1 LERDQVDGSEGRTP
15 LKPLGCHQRLNFQV
29 LHIKQ
34 LQSNREYQMSS
45 PAVGSV
51 APDFELTNQHGQKVS
66 LASFRDK
73 KNVVV
78 LFYPFAFSGICTGEL
93 CALRD
98 DLAPFQNDQVELLAI
113 SCDPM
118 YSLKAFADA
127 EKYEFSLLADFWPH
141 GEVAKKYGV
150 FQDERGFSTRGTFVI
165 DKSGVIRWSVVNGP
179 GEARDVAAYKAA
191 LAAI

>member
-1 LERDQVDGSEGRTP
+1 MTLTIGA
-15 LKPLGCHQRLNFQV
+15 L
-29 LHIKQ
+29 
-34 LQSNREYQMSS
+34 
-45 PAVGSV
+45 
-51 APDFELTNQHGQKVS
+51 APDFELKNQHGEVVS
-66 LASFRDK
+66 LSKFRGK
-73 KNVVV
+73 KNVVIT
-78 LFYPFAFSGICTGEL
+78 FYPFSFTGTCTGEL

-141 GEVAKKYGV
+141 GEVAKRYGV

-179 GEARDVAAYKAA
+179 GEARDIASYKAA

>member
-1 LERDQVDGSEGRTP
+1 
-15 LKPLGCHQRLNFQV
+15 
-29 LHIKQ
+29 
-34 LQSNREYQMSS
+34 MSS
-45 PAVGSV
+45 PSVGSV

-73 KNVVV
+73 KNVVI

>member
-1 LERDQVDGSEGRTP
+1 MTLTIGTP
-15 LKPLGCHQRLNFQV
+15 
-29 LHIKQ
+29 
-34 LQSNREYQMSS
+34 
-45 PAVGSV
+45 
-51 APDFELTNQHGQKVS
+51 APDFTLMDQHGTAVTLS
-66 LASFRDK
+66 SFK
-73 KNVVV
+73 GAKNVVI

>member
-1 LERDQVDGSEGRTP
+1 
-15 LKPLGCHQRLNFQV
+15 
-29 LHIKQ
+29 
-34 LQSNREYQMSS
+34 MSS

-66 LASFRDK
+66 LSSFRDK

-78 LFYPFAFSGICTGEL
+78 LFYHFAFSGICTGEL

-150 FQDERGFSTRGTFVI
+150 FQEERGFSTRGTFFI
-165 DKSGVIRWSVVNGP
+165 DKSGIIRWSVVNGP

>member
-1 LERDQVDGSEGRTP
+1 
-15 LKPLGCHQRLNFQV
+15 
-29 LHIKQ
+29 
-34 LQSNREYQMSS
+34 MSS

-150 FQDERGFSTRGTFVI
+150 FQEERGFATRGTFVI
-165 DKSGVIRWSVVNGP
+165 DKSGTIRWSVVNGP
-179 GEARDVAAYKAA
+179 GEARILADYKAA
-191 LAAI
+191 LAVLPTM

>member
-1 LERDQVDGSEGRTP
+1 
-15 LKPLGCHQRLNFQV
+15 
-29 LHIKQ
+29 
-34 LQSNREYQMSS
+34 MSS
-45 PAVGSV
+45 PSVGSV

-150 FQDERGFSTRGTFVI
+150 FQDERGFSTRGTFII
-165 DKSGVIRWSVVNGP
+165 DKSGMIRWSVVNGP
-179 GEARDVAAYKAA
+179 GEARNLSDYRSA
-191 LAAI
+191 LANM

>member
-1 LERDQVDGSEGRTP
+1 
-15 LKPLGCHQRLNFQV
+15 
-29 LHIKQ
+29 
-34 LQSNREYQMSS
+34 MSS

-98 DLAPFQNDQVELLAI
+98 DLAPFQNAQVELLAI

-127 EKYEFSLLADFWPH
+127 EKYDFSLLADFWPH
-141 GEVAKKYGV
+141 GEVSKKYGV
-150 FQDERGFSTRGTFVI
+150 FQEERGFATRGTFVI
-165 DKSGVIRWSVVNGP
+165 DKSGTIRWSVVNGP
-179 GEARDVAAYKAA
+179 GEARDIASYKAA

>member
-1 LERDQVDGSEGRTP
+1 
-15 LKPLGCHQRLNFQV
+15 
-29 LHIKQ
+29 
-34 LQSNREYQMSS
+34 MSS

-150 FQDERGFSTRGTFVI
+150 FQEERGFSTRGTFFI
-165 DKSGVIRWSVVNGP
+165 DKSGIIRWSVVNGP

>member
-1 LERDQVDGSEGRTP
+1 
-15 LKPLGCHQRLNFQV
+15 
-29 LHIKQ
+29 
-34 LQSNREYQMSS
+34 MSS

-150 FQDERGFSTRGTFVI
+150 FQAERGFSTRGTFVI

>member
-1 LERDQVDGSEGRTP
+1 
-15 LKPLGCHQRLNFQV
+15 
-29 LHIKQ
+29 
-34 LQSNREYQMSS
+34 MSS

-179 GEARDVAAYKAA
+179 GEARNLSDYRSA
-191 LAAI
+191 LASM

>member
-1 LERDQVDGSEGRTP
+1 
-15 LKPLGCHQRLNFQV
+15 
-29 LHIKQ
+29 
-34 LQSNREYQMSS
+34 MSS

-51 APDFELTNQHGQKVS
+51 APEFELTNQHGEKVS

-150 FQDERGFSTRGTFVI
+150 FQEERGFSTRGTFMI

-179 GEARDVAAYKAA
+179 GEARDIASYKAA